1 MSVVE
6 LTVDR
11 RRPVIRFP
19 RPAEFPV
26 GSGVVI
32 CWNGGRGGNGD
43 GVAGGDAEIDY
54 ERALAGPMPLWPAG
68 TQPHLFGGG
77 FGVGGFASP
86 GAKAWDAM
94 GFARGAF
101 GVGGFGAGG
110 GYWEW
115 RFDFALRDG
124 LYRIDLLLVDG
135 LGNRQEPPGSRMDL
149 TVAALPRPPA
159 HLVVRVDE
167 DELVAAWEASPDL
180 LE

>member
-1 MSVVE
+1 MSE
-6 LTVDR
+6 LVITRAD

-19 RPAEFPV
+19 RPTEFPV
-26 GSGVVI
+26 GTGVLI
-32 CWNGGRGGNGD
+32 CWNGTRGGNGD
-43 GVAGGDAEIDY
+43 GLAGGEAEIDY

-86 GAKAWDAM
+86 GAKAWDAV
-94 GFARGAF
+94 GFARGGFAVGAF
-101 GVGGFGAGG
+101 GLAT

-115 RFDFALRDG
+115 RFDFPLRDG
-124 LYRIDLLLVDG
+124 LYRLDLLLVDA

-149 TVAALPRPPA
+149 TVAAVPRPPA
-159 HLVVRVDE
+159 HLAVRVDE
-167 DELVAAWEASPDL
+167 DDLVAAWEASPDL